1 VELKKPSRMESQEPQ
16 KDSRW
21 GFRGMT
27 VRNWLE
33 LLVVPLVLLGI
44 GLLFQIQQSEVEQRR
59 LEAAQHI
66 EEQRAQDEALQTYLE
81 QMGQMLLDKDR
92 PLRQSKEGDEVQL
105 LARARTVTIL
115 RRLDSARNRDILQFL
130 REARLVPS
138 NKYEIQE
145 HIVRLD
151 NSNLSKADLRGAN
164 LDSFD
169 LHGTDLSGADLRD
182 ARLPWSYLPY
192 AKLNGADLR
201 GAYLRGDPDQSGDA
215 DLSDADLSDANLS
228 EADLSYDNLS
238 SANLQGANLTDAVL
252 RGTNLSNA
260 KVTGEQLAAAKSLEG
275 ATMPDGQK
283 YEDWLKDK
291 EGRRGAGENGGSQ

>member
-1 VELKKPSRMESQEPQ
+1 MESQEPQ

-27 VRNWLE
+27 VRDWLE

-115 RRLDSARNRDILQFL
+115 RRLDSARNRDVLQFL
-130 REARLVPS
+130 RETGLTPS
-138 NKYEIQE
+138 PEFHDLGGSKNTVI
-145 HIVRLD
+145 RLD
-151 NSNLSKADLRGAN
+151 YTNLSEAKLSGAN
-164 LDSFD
+164 LDSFS
-169 LHGTDLSGADLRD
+169 LQGTYLS
-182 ARLPWSYLPY
+182 
-192 AKLNGADLR
+192 GADLR
-201 GAYLRGDPDQSGDA
+201 GAY
-215 DLSDADLSDANLS
+215 
-228 EADLSYDNLS
+228 
-238 SANLQGANLTDAVL
+238 
-252 RGTNLSNA
+252 
-260 KVTGEQLAAAKSLEG
+260 
-275 ATMPDGQK
+275 
-283 YEDWLKDK
+283 
-291 EGRRGAGENGGSQ
+291 

>member
-1 VELKKPSRMESQEPQ
+1 MESQEQQ

-44 GLLFQIQQSEVEQRR
+44 GLLFQIQQNGVEKRR
-59 LEAAQHI
+59 LEAEQHI

-92 PLRQSKEGDEVQL
+92 PLRQSKKGDEVQL

-192 AKLNGADLR
+192 AKLNGANLR
-201 GAYLRGDPDQSGDA
+201 GAYLRGDPDQSGDDA

-238 SANLQGANLTDAVL
+238 NANLQGANLTDAVL
-252 RGTNLSNA
+252 RGANLSNA
-260 KVTGEQLAAAKSLEG
+260 KVTSEQLAEAKSLEG
-275 ATMPDGQK
+275 ATMPD
-283 YEDWLKDK
+283 D
-291 EGRRGAGENGGSQ
+291 

>member
-1 VELKKPSRMESQEPQ
+1 MESQEPH

-44 GLLFQIQQSEVEQRR
+44 GLLFQIQQNEVEERR
-59 LEAAQHI
+59 LEAEQHI

-81 QMGQMLLDKDR
+81 QIGQMLLDKDR

-192 AKLNGADLR
+192 AKLNGANLR

-260 KVTGEQLAAAKSLEG
+260 KVTSEQLAEAKSLEG
-275 ATMPDGQK
+275 ATMPNGQK

>member
-1 VELKKPSRMESQEPQ
+1 VEPKKSSRMESQEQQ

-44 GLLFQIQQSEVEQRR
+44 GLLFQIQQNGVEKRR

-138 NKYEIQE
+138 NRYDIQE
-145 HIVRLD
+145 HIVKLD
-151 NSNLSKADLRGAN
+151 ASNLSEANLKGAN
-164 LDSFD
+164 LDSFS
-169 LHGTDLSGADLRD
+169 LQGTDLSGADLRD
-182 ARLPWSYLPY
+182 AYLAWSFLHN
-192 AKLNGADLR
+192 AKLNGANLR
-201 GAYLRGDPDQSGDA
+201 GANLHGDPDQSGDDA

-260 KVTGEQLAAAKSLEG
+260 KVTSEQLAEAKSLEG
-275 ATMPDGQK
+275 ATMPD
-283 YEDWLKDK
+283 D
-291 EGRRGAGENGGSQ
+291 

>member
-1 VELKKPSRMESQEPQ
+1 
-16 KDSRW
+16 
-21 GFRGMT
+21 
-27 VRNWLE
+27 
-33 LLVVPLVLLGI
+33 
-44 GLLFQIQQSEVEQRR
+44 
-59 LEAAQHI
+59 
-66 EEQRAQDEALQTYLE
+66 
-81 QMGQMLLDKDR
+81 MGQMLLDKDR

-115 RRLDSARNRDILQFL
+115 RSLDSARNRDILQFL

-169 LHGTDLSGADLRD
+169 LHGTDLS
-182 ARLPWSYLPY
+182 
-192 AKLNGADLR
+192 
-201 GAYLRGDPDQSGDA
+201 
-215 DLSDADLSDANLS
+215 DADLSDANLS

-260 KVTGEQLAAAKSLEG
+260 KVTSEQLAQAKSLEG
-275 ATMPDGQK
+275 ATMPDGS
-283 YEDWLKDK
+283 
-291 EGRRGAGENGGSQ
+291 RHP

>member
-44 GLLFQIQQSEVEQRR
+44 GLLFQIQQNGVEKRR

-138 NKYEIQE
+138 NRYDIQE
-145 HIVRLD
+145 HIVKLD
-151 NSNLSKADLRGAN
+151 ASNLSEANLKGAN
-164 LDSFD
+164 LDSFS
-169 LHGTDLSGADLRD
+169 LQGTDLSGADLRD
-182 ARLPWSYLPY
+182 AYLAWSFLHN
-192 AKLNGADLR
+192 AKLNGANLR
-201 GAYLRGDPDQSGDA
+201 GANLHGDPDQSGDDA
-215 DLSDADLSDANLS
+215 DLSDADLSDANLR

-252 RGTNLSNA
+252 RGANLSNA
-260 KVTGEQLAAAKSLEG
+260 KVTSEQLAEAKSLEG
-275 ATMPDGQK
+275 ATMPD
-283 YEDWLKDK
+283 D
-291 EGRRGAGENGGSQ
+291 